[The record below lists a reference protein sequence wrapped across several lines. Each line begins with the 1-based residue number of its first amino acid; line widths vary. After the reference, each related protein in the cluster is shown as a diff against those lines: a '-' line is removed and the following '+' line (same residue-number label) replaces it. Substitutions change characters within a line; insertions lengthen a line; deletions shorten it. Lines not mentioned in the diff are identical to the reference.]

1 MYCSDQPA
9 KWVGLRVGHLAFAL
23 WTSVLLAAV
32 VIPLVVGH
40 HHAME
45 KIIKKITPH
54 NRLGFYNCSSMIE
67 VFITGGLN

>member
-9 KWVGLRVGHLAFAL
+9 KWVGLRVGHLAFTL

-32 VIPLVVGH
+32 VVPLVVGH

-45 KIIKKITPH
+45 QIIFAITPH
-54 NRLGFYNCSSMIE
+54 DRFRFHNYLSMDE
-67 VFITGGLN
+67 DFIVGGLN

>member
-9 KWVGLRVGHLAFAL
+9 KWVGLRVGHLAFTL

-45 KIIKKITPH
+45 QIIFEIISH
-54 NRLGFYNCSSMIE
+54 NRLGFHNYPSMNE
-67 VFITGGLN
+67 DFISGGLN